1 MLGASWDDQVWMCRG
16 KYYVGRNNLC
26 APHFWCFNL
35 LRQFLEME
43 FLDLDLDNFEL
54 LFLLKCYRQMKKIL
68 EDTRKLWLYNNKR
81 DYDDWLQNVRKM
93 LWTELLEFY

>member
-1 MLGASWDDQVWMCRG
+1 
-16 KYYVGRNNLC
+16 
-26 APHFWCFNL
+26 
-35 LRQFLEME
+35 
-43 FLDLDLDNFEL
+43 
-54 LFLLKCYRQMKKIL
+54 MKKIL